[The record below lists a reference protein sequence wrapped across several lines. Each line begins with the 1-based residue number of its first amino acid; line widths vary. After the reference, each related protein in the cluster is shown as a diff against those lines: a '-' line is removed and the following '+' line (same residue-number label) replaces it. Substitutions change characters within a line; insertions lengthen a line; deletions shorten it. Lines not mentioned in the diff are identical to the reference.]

1 MPQFHL
7 QTSWRLP
14 SVTLQPVHW
23 RFQEI
28 RRGLA
33 PCGVGYKGGIDTS
46 PSWSCR
52 RSLDITSLSLFWQNL
67 RGNHLMAGAGCPTES
82 VHSAAPRHT
91 APGPLPDHLL
101 PRASSA
107 KKTRSDERAFLRASY
122 KENLSSCQDTALL
135 HKKKKKQC
143 TKVALPFWSDGIHRW
158 DLWHRIKSAPAHCF

>member
-23 RFQEI
+23 RFQEV

-33 PCGVGYKGGIDTS
+33 PCGVGHKGGIDTS

-52 RSLDITSLSLFWQNL
+52 RSLDITSLSLFWENL
-67 RGNHLMAGAGCPTES
+67 RGNHLMVGAGCPTES

-107 KKTRSDERAFLRASY
+107 KKPALTNVPSSEPATRKICHPAKTLP
-122 KENLSSCQDTALL
+122 SSQ
-135 HKKKKKQC
+135 KKKKVMCKSC
-143 TKVALPFWSDGIHRW
+143 TSVLVRW
-158 DLWHRIKSAPAHCF
+158 DP